1 MGCLLFFRE
10 NLHGVGE
17 MGAVIGSR
25 VASELGTAEE
35 IGFLLKLGLEND
47 CAGRPWMLSLLQLR
61 GC

>member
-17 MGAVIGSR
+17 MGVVIGSR

-35 IGFLLKLGLEND
+35 IGF
-47 CAGRPWMLSLLQLR
+47 
-61 GC
+61 